1 MGSGSIDF
9 RDQGKPSDGTDV
21 TIQLKLTALISAS
34 VRPLCDSLDSVGESV
49 DWDSNT
55 GNLLAGGVESC
66 TGLLD
71 LRGCTLL
78 FQWGPNDIFYGLP
91 YLLTRVWDLIF
102 KTRCKYVLV
111 SSTAASMPP
120 TVLKKTSH
128 TRPYRGGC
136 VVTPAYLLLFIV
148 S

>member
-91 YLLTRVWDLIF
+91 YLLTRV
-102 KTRCKYVLV
+102 
-111 SSTAASMPP
+111 
-120 TVLKKTSH
+120 
-128 TRPYRGGC
+128 
-136 VVTPAYLLLFIV
+136 
-148 S
+148 